1 MKKIVLT
8 TALVLVLLF
17 AGSIWVA
24 WSNFINHP
32 ASSNTDTLVYEI
44 APGLSFRAVARD
56 LESRGLVK
64 NANLFILLAKIRG
77 GANKMKVGEYALT
90 NDMTP
95 LQILT
100 VILSGKSIERKL
112 TISEGL
118 SIFEVAEV
126 FDQVGLAKTADV
138 MKALTDKALIHQLLG
153 DDPSAKITSLEGYLF
168 PETYSFTKFT
178 DFKVIIA
185 EMVEKF
191 KNTYNEVIAQS
202 QIEGLTRH
210 QIVTLASIIEKETGA
225 PQERP
230 MISSVFHNR
239 LKKGMLLQTDPTI
252 IYGKALESGKI
263 EINITKSD
271 LSRFTPYNTYVIK
284 GLPPGPI
291 SNPGREALL
300 AAVRP
305 ASSKF
310 LYFVSHNEGT
320 HEFSEDYAAHLKAVQ
335 KFQLDP
341 KARAGKSWRDLSK
354 KKEVDLEP
362 VPATN

>member
-8 TALVLVLLF
+8 TALILVVLV
-17 AGSIWVA
+17 AGTVWVA
-24 WSNFINHP
+24 WNNFINHP
-32 ASSNTDTLVYEI
+32 GSSDAASLVYEI

-64 NANLFILLAKIRG
+64 NANLFILLAKVRG
-77 GANKMKVGEYALT
+77 GANKMKVGEYALAK
-90 NDMTP
+90 NMSP
-95 LQILT
+95 LEILN

-112 TISEGL
+112 TVSEGL
-118 SIFEVAEV
+118 SIFEVAEI
-126 FDQVGLAKTADV
+126 FDQVGLAKASDV
-138 MKALTDKALIHQLLG
+138 MKTMTDKAFIHQVLG
-153 DDPSAKITSLEGYLF
+153 ADEPSLEGYLF

-178 DFKVIIA
+178 DYKLILT
-185 EMVEKF
+185 EMVAKF
-191 KNTYNEVIAQS
+191 LTVYKEVIAHS
-202 QIEGLTRH
+202 QIQGLSRH

-225 PQERP
+225 PEERP
-230 MISSVFHNR
+230 LISSVFHNR

-263 EINITKSD
+263 EINITKAD
-271 LSRFTPYNTYVIK
+271 LSRYTPYNTYVIK

-300 AAVRP
+300 AAVTP
-305 ASSKF
+305 ATSKY

-320 HEFSEDYAAHLKAVQ
+320 HEFSEDYQAHLKAVK

-341 KARAGKSWRDLSK
+341 KARAGKSWRDLK
-354 KKEVDLEP
+354 NKTEP
-362 VPATN
+362 AAVPVTTPAPAAN